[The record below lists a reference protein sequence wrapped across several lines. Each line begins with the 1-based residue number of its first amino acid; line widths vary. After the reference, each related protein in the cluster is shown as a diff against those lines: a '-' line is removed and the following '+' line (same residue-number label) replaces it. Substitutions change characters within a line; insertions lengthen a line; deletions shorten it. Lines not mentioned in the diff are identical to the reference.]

1 MTFKYLRNWNFMRI
15 NRLLLTRSVSCV
27 TERTF
32 YWIFVYKG
40 TEIYLKMQIWIPQ
53 GRNLYRRKMQLM
65 DYIFENRI
73 SLWFS
78 IFKRCDGKMKYTKEK
93 LYSKL
98 ELTVTNVMLFFILM
112 YYTEKECTSE
122 LLDVSS
128 KISYIFSIHMRSN
141 AWNVEISNSPA

>member
-1 MTFKYLRNWNFMRI
+1 
-15 NRLLLTRSVSCV
+15 
-27 TERTF
+27 
-32 YWIFVYKG
+32 
-40 TEIYLKMQIWIPQ
+40 
-53 GRNLYRRKMQLM
+53 MQLM

-128 KISYIFSIHMRSN
+128 KLSYIFSIHMRSN
-141 AWNVEISNSPA
+141 A